1 MKRTTTVGLVVP
13 PSASSLIVSPA
24 ILGDLWN
31 VYSSFLLS
39 IRNMAQLERWN
50 CRETLVSSL
59 ARRVF
64 LTDFPNFVSDT
75 KRRVV
80 TAFPL
85 LGSLLYLFIIALIP

>member
-1 MKRTTTVGLVVP
+1 MVWKKLIFKANNSSRLSCSTVCF
-13 PSASSLIVSPA
+13 IF
-24 ILGDLWN
+24 D
-31 VYSSFLLS
+31 SFLLS

-85 LGSLLYLFIIALIP
+85 LGSLLYLFNIALIP